1 MAFAV
6 TVTAACAKDPVY
18 GTGAGGSPVGGS
30 LAGGGGGG
38 GAGGGGHSVSAC
50 SDPNPWTEAPVGACL
65 DAPPASPGTAATVTL
80 AVDAGAAVRPWNRFY
95 EKAVAVDHAHT
106 LLCTAYGRNAQNA
119 LRKAHAQAGFQYAR
133 FHGIFNDDDA
143 VYTEDASGGPIYDW
157 SSVDAIYDAIVAA
170 GMRPMVEISFTP
182 RALASDPTQT
192 QTKLWYNN
200 ASPNISPPTGA
211 AGDWGKWIA
220 FMAEFV
226 RHLEDRYGA
235 DEVRANWYF
244 EVWNEPSWMYSL
256 GDAGYFELYRNT
268 VTGLLQ
274 GDPGVRVGGPAA
286 SAGEVPGLFR
296 SLIAGSINTGTKLDF
311 LTYHR
316 YGDDPG
322 GSIGDVTDAVA
333 FHADVMN
340 IVDTTVIKG
349 TKFMGEV
356 LNDEFGPSWM
366 PDVSRDNEVAASY
379 IAKIIHRLG
388 SDTTVPPPSAYGY
401 WAISDL
407 YEEIYTGGT
416 TAFRQG
422 NYGLLL
428 KGDPKI
434 SESFDVAKPSF
445 NAFRLLH
452 KMGDQE
458 LSVSGGTA
466 ADGVGAAA
474 TRSADGSAVQVL
486 VYNHVDGGQADAS
499 QSSVVSLTV
508 NNLPWTNPVRIR
520 QYIVDRNHANAYRK
534 WMAIGSPPNPNQA
547 QWLQLRDAAELCYY
561 ETTAQPTA
569 GAWTLTFAQNVYG
582 VDLFEIS
589 TPK

>member
-1 MAFAV
+1 MAFV
-6 TVTAACAKDPVY
+6 LTGACAKDPVY
-18 GTGAGGSPVGGS
+18 GTGTGGS
-30 LAGGGGGG
+30 LGGGGGG
-38 GAGGGGHSVSAC
+38 GAGGGGGHAVSAC
-50 SDPNPWTEAPVGACL
+50 SDSQPWTEPPVGACL
-65 DAPPASPGTAATVTL
+65 DAPTASPGTTSTVTL
-80 AVDAGAAVRPWNRFY
+80 AVDAGATVRPWNRFY

-106 LLCTAYGRNAQNA
+106 LLCTRYGRNAQNA

-133 FHGIFNDDDA
+133 FHGIFDDDDA
-143 VYTEDASGGPIYDW
+143 VYAEDASGAPIYDW

-182 RALASDPTQT
+182 RALASDPTKT
-192 QTKLWYNN
+192 QTKLWYND

-235 DEVRANWYF
+235 EDVRANWYF

-256 GDAGYFELYRNT
+256 GDDGYFELYRNT

-274 GDPGVRVGGPAA
+274 GDPGVRVGGPAG
-286 SAGEVPGLFR
+286 SAPETPGLMR

-340 IVDTTVIKG
+340 LVDTTIVKG

-366 PDVSRDNEVAASY
+366 PHVSRDNEVAASY

-388 SDTTVPPPSAYGY
+388 SDTAVPPPAAYGY

-428 KGDPKI
+428 QGDPKI
-434 SESFDVAKPSF
+434 PESFDVAKPSF

-452 KMGDQE
+452 KMGDQQ

-466 ADGVGAAA
+466 ADGVDAAA

-499 QSSVVSLTV
+499 QSTVVSLTV
-508 NNLPWTNPVRIR
+508 NNLPWTSPVRIR

-534 WMAIGSPPNPNQA
+534 WMAIGSPANPNQA

-561 ETTAQPTA
+561 ETIAQPAA

-582 VDLFEIS
+582 VDLFEIGAS
-589 TPK
+589 K